1 MSGEAAM
8 KAYVYVCDE
17 FAEIGL
23 TFRDLT
29 RRGLITGA
37 VKNAVR
43 ECLDAEAEEVELARG
58 VMAKDWAVLEYEA
71 KTKFATLRPRVIFTN
86 GDPAKALEEAEKM
99 PHSGGP

>member
-1 MSGEAAM
+1 M

-37 VKNAVR
+37 VKSAVR
-43 ECLDAEAEEVELARG
+43 ECLGVDVEEVTLVRG
-58 VMAKDWAVLEYEA
+58 IMAKDWVVLEYEA
-71 KTKFATLRPRVIFTN
+71 RTKFAAIRPRVIFTK
-86 GDPAKALEEAEKM
+86 GDPAKALEEAEKVLR
-99 PHSGGP
+99 SGGL